1 MSSACGVDAP
11 IRPTGTIG
19 NELFSANAF
28 MAADWPGVTG
38 GRFEVQAWPTS
49 MVDSPTDLCLSVI
62 QSSGEWRCDLGA
74 LSGFFEVIDDR
85 APGEEGLRIIVDVPL
100 LDSEVE
106 TYVSPLGH
114 MVTELAL
121 YEAENNGLRLTDAI
135 VRAQERLQPA
145 LLDVAYPHVSP
156 RRSSSPPETDAERI
170 GFVLTALV
178 RIVRRD
184 YGVLPTFYKTRV
196 VARELAT
203 TLRRYGEFR
212 PVVLTSASGT
222 VTISRELLRHDLA
235 LETLEQA
242 ESWGLSRE
250 QAGAI
255 ARRIN
260 GQSGPLF
267 GFSQAPP
274 LPR

>member
-1 MSSACGVDAP
+1 MIDSS
-11 IRPTGTIG
+11 
-19 NELFSANAF
+19 
-28 MAADWPGVTG
+28 
-38 GRFEVQAWPTS
+38 
-49 MVDSPTDLCLSVI
+49 TDLCLSVI
-62 QSSGEWRCDLGA
+62 ESSGEWRCDLGA
-74 LSGFFEVIDDR
+74 LSGFFEVTDDR
-85 APGEEGLRIIVDVPL
+85 APGEEGLRILVDVPE

-114 MVTELAL
+114 FVTELAL
-121 YEAENNGLRLTDAI
+121 YEAETNGLRLRDAI
-135 VRAQERLQPA
+135 VRAHERLQPA
-145 LLDVAYPHVSP
+145 LLDVSYPHVSP
-156 RRSSSPPETDAERI
+156 RTSASPPETDAERL

-184 YGVLPTFYKTRV
+184 YSVLPTFYKTRV
-196 VARELAT
+196 VARELAM
-203 TLRRYGEFR
+203 TLRRFGEFR

-222 VTISRELLRHDLA
+222 VTVSRELLRHDLA
-235 LETLEQA
+235 LEVLRLAEAWGMTQA
-242 ESWGLSRE
+242 